1 MSNSLSLPSSNGQN
15 EELDLLS
22 QNQFYCNQSKASIDF
37 TNYTYSTLLYSVS
50 FQRTIFLPSRT
61 LTMSTPLPTT
71 TVTGS
76 PPPALTPVDA
86 NSPPALTPADSNSP
100 TEPSPPAAKPAD
112 ANGGPSPTAANVGP
126 SRGKSATTSLR
137 SERIKERA
145 AELEEWKK
153 GEEEARLTTD
163 AQKKLWKTAEDIGTK
178 FEEENKNNQSS
189 DPIVDAILE
198 ESEKRF
204 SKGNIK
210 ADERK
215 ALKREFD
222 ALKFSQIHSAKRMK
236 YMGKFHSKAI
246 DLWKLRHQ
254 LVMEELEDLKKE
266 NSTLKAANQ
275 SLFTAKHKEA
285 DEIKKKD
292 GDLQIQAL
300 GQVAK
305 KYADKQKVGAALF
318 HKYGFVISKKILSKK
333 PQDIIAAKDFGPN
346 SSKGGRPFF
355 NGLFWEL
362 SKSPAASKMEDLC
375 EVNNHELVYNST
387 LDKAIAEDKSNILS
401 GHFLDTLENR
411 KLIWFGN
418 SALGITGIASQII
431 KGFNGKRSDE
441 SSKKLRPAL
450 QAIVFG
456 GIPISAVE
464 RTPRQ
469 SEILSKVQSVIKSPR
484 GNNKMD
490 ESVLKPLY
498 EVLSLQ
504 MNPDLKADR
513 VKLFVSE
520 DRQECYGTST
530 DRNNPIVGLSYKGKA
545 KLHTCN
551 LADCLTV
558 AQEAWVILHLAR
570 CYYFHFEETV
580 KIENCPVTPQSLTP
594 KAGTSQSY
602 NQKDVDYFRCIYK
615 IIDEARK
622 EEKAAEQKGTLKKP
636 LSYCFFYYPEEQAR
650 LNEERNNQVLE
661 IPAAEENNTG
671 AEEVDVADIDDDS
684 VGGDVVEYL

>member
-1 MSNSLSLPSSNGQN
+1 
-15 EELDLLS
+15 
-22 QNQFYCNQSKASIDF
+22 
-37 TNYTYSTLLYSVS
+37 V
-50 FQRTIFLPSRT
+50 
-61 LTMSTPLPTT
+61 
-71 TVTGS
+71 
-76 PPPALTPVDA
+76 
-86 NSPPALTPADSNSP
+86 TPAVAKSP
-100 TEPSPPAAKPAD
+100 ADPSPPAAKPAENLAPAEPSPPTAKPAAANGGPSPT
-112 ANGGPSPTAANVGP
+112 ANGGPSPTAANGGP
-126 SRGKSATTSLR
+126 APEKSAFTASR
-137 SERIKERA
+137 ADRIKERA
-145 AELEEWKK
+145 AEFEEWKK
-153 GEEEARLTTD
+153 GEEEAKLTTE
-163 AQKKLWKTAEDIGTK
+163 AQKQLWNFAEDIGTK
-178 FEEENKNNQSS
+178 FEEENNNNQSS
-189 DPIVDAILE
+189 DPIVDAIME

-204 SKGNIK
+204 LKGNIK

-236 YMGKFHSKAI
+236 YMRKFHSKAI
-246 DLWKLRHQ
+246 DLWKFRHR

-266 NSTLKAANQ
+266 NSKLKASNQ

-305 KYADKQKVGAALF
+305 KYADKQKVGATLF
-318 HKYGFVISKKILSKK
+318 HKYGFVISKKILSQK

-355 NGLFWEL
+355 NGLFREL
-362 SKSPAASKMEDLC
+362 SKSPAASKMETLC

-387 LDKAIAEDKSNILS
+387 LDKAVAEDKSNMLS

-441 SSKKLRPAL
+441 SSKKIRPAL

-464 RTPRQ
+464 RTPQQ

-484 GNNKMD
+484 GNNKRD

-520 DRQECYGTST
+520 DGEECYGTST
-530 DRNNPIVGLSYKGKA
+530 DRNNPIVRLSYRGKA

-558 AQEAWVILHLAR
+558 AQEAWIILHLAR
-570 CYYFHFEETV
+570 CYYFHYEETV

-594 KAGTSQSY
+594 SKGSSMSY
-602 NQKDVDYFRCIYK
+602 SQKDVDYFRSIYK
-615 IIDEARK
+615 TIDEAQK
-622 EEKAAEQKGTLKKP
+622 KEKAAEQKGTLKKP
-636 LSYCFFYYPEEQAR
+636 LSYCFFYYPEEQAS
-650 LNEERNNQVLE
+650 LDAERKKELLE
-661 IPAAEENNTG
+661 IPAPPEETNNG
-671 AEEVDVADIDDDS
+671 DEEVDVGDIDDDS
-684 VGGDVVEYL
+684 VGGNVVEFL